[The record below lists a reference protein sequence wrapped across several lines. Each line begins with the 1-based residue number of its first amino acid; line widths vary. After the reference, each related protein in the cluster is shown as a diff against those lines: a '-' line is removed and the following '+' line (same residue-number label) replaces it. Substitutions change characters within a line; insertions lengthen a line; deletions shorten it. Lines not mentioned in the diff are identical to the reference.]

1 MGVLLI
7 RTVILYVIIV
17 FVLRVMGKRQL
28 GELQPSEFV
37 VTILVSNIATL
48 SIEDANVPLLGSV
61 LPIFMLVICE
71 VAASLIILKSD
82 RMRKIITGNPCIIIR
97 DGVIDQKVMRD
108 LRWSIE
114 DLMEQLRTGNI
125 FDIGEVSCAIVE
137 TSGKL
142 SIYKKFESREV
153 TAGMLQTP
161 IGNACDSPPM
171 TIVSDGKYVPDA
183 LNFCNIKEEW
193 VENELKKKKL
203 TVNDVFIMTC
213 NRRAQYFI
221 AEKNSKNEKAKKGMK
236 AK

>member
-1 MGVLLI
+1 MVVLLI
-7 RTVILYVIIV
+7 RTVILYIIIV
-17 FVLRVMGKRQL
+17 FALRVMGKRQL

-48 SIEDANVPLLGSV
+48 SLEDSNVPLLGSV

-71 VAASLIILKSD
+71 VAASLIILKSNK
-82 RMRKIITGNPCIIIR
+82 MGKIISGNPCIIIR

-114 DLMEQLRTGNI
+114 DLMEQLRVGNV

-142 SIYKKFESREV
+142 SIFKKFESRET
-153 TAGMLQTP
+153 TAGMMQIP
-161 IGNACDSPPM
+161 IGNDCDSPPM
-171 TIVSDGKYVPDA
+171 TIISDGRYVPDA
-183 LNFCNIKEEW
+183 LNFCNIKQEW
-193 VENELKKKKL
+193 VENELKKKNL
-203 TVNDVFIMTC
+203 TVKDVFLMTC

-221 AEKNSKNEKAKKGMK
+221 AEKEKK
-236 AK
+236 

>member
-1 MGVLLI
+1 MVVLLI
-7 RTVILYVIIV
+7 RTVILYIIIV
-17 FVLRVMGKRQL
+17 FALRIMGKRQL

-48 SIEDANVPLLGSV
+48 SIEDSNVPLLGSV

-71 VAASLIILKSD
+71 VAASLIILKSNKIG
-82 RMRKIITGNPCIIIR
+82 KIISGNPCIIIR
-97 DGVIDQKVMRD
+97 DGAIDQKVMRN

-114 DLMEQLRTGNI
+114 DLMEQLRVGNV

-142 SIYKKFESREV
+142 SIFKKFESRET
-153 TAGMLQTP
+153 TAGMIQAP

-171 TIVSDGKYVPDA
+171 TIISDGKYVPDA

-193 VENELKKKKL
+193 VEGELKKKQLSVK
-203 TVNDVFIMTC
+203 DVFLMTC

-221 AEKNSKNEKAKKGMK
+221 AEKEKK
-236 AK
+236 